1 MIKLKLF
8 TFVLK
13 AIIWPMLLWYI
24 SSLILFLILLQ
35 TILVFLWKTQFH
47 SCLRVFKLS
56 IAPPPGFADPQ
67 IFGCL
72 AHLSGND
79 SPYLR
84 NGFST
89 STQLLPTPG
98 SRALSNPPLP
108 LLTLIHSSYP
118 NLNLYNIFSI
128 FSHCFASSKNISSMR
143 SRLLSCLL
151 LQPQCLE

>member
-1 MIKLKLF
+1 MSSKPSSDPCFFGTSHLLF
-8 TFVLK
+8 
-13 AIIWPMLLWYI
+13 
-24 SSLILFLILLQ
+24 SSLFYSKPFLCFFAKPNSILASGYSNFPLL
-35 TILVFLWKTQFH
+35 
-47 SCLRVFKLS
+47 
-56 IAPPPGFADPQ
+56 PPGFADPQ
-67 IFGCL
+67 IFGYL